1 MLKLENPQYLCHLL
15 DPGNDLGPVS
25 LEMQHVAFPIFRVS
39 RPCLQRK
46 QEDIRFA
53 YMYCRD
59 CGWRDA
65 YLCYHMGLAGYI
77 LCSCF
82 LWQCCGSNL
91 LYPLITCVV

>member
-46 QEDIRFA
+46 QEDIRLHT
-53 YMYCRD
+53 CI
-59 CGWRDA
+59 
-65 YLCYHMGLAGYI
+65 AGTVGGEMPIYV
-77 LCSCF
+77 
-82 LWQCCGSNL
+82 
-91 LYPLITCVV
+91 ITWD